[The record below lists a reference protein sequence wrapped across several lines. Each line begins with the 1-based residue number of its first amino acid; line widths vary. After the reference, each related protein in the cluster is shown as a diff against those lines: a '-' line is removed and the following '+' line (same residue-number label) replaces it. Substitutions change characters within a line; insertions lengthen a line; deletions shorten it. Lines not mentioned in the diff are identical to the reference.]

1 MSTGGKIRVRVG
13 GRVLRFP
20 EKIKTECTN
29 CRNATPWAIDD
40 RRAEK
45 EPNLT
50 KHER

>member
-1 MSTGGKIRVRVG
+1 MERLELEWGAEFQD
-13 GRVLRFP
+13 FP
-20 EKIKTECTN
+20 EKRNTECIN